1 MENVQSGYER
11 LKMYM
16 PVSYTFSITN
26 TRKKQIWLLA
36 CGLLL
41 INSLLILFFALH
53 NPSNYKILFVNTAI
67 IFLIVFYN
75 LFSKRATI
83 ATYRLG
89 YFLVAIAWIKLDYY
103 WLAILFSILFF
114 LGETLTKDTTVF
126 INKTDISLKN
136 LFTKKYNWQSI
147 KNIILKDGLLTID
160 FKNNKIFQSEIA
172 EKISLTEENEFNDF
186 CKKKLVV

>member
-1 MENVQSGYER
+1 MQYSFT
-11 LKMYM
+11 
-16 PVSYTFSITN
+16 STN
-26 TRKKQIWLLA
+26 SRKKQIWLLA

-53 NPSNYKILFVNTAI
+53 NPSNYKILFVNAAI
-67 IFLIVFYN
+67 IFLIVCFN

-89 YFLVAIAWIKLDYY
+89 YFLVAIAWIKLDYD

-126 INKTDISLKN
+126 INKTDISFKN
-136 LFTKKYNWQSI
+136 LFTKKYSWENLQ
-147 KNIILKDGLLTID
+147 NVMMKDGLLTID

-186 CKKKLVV
+186 CKNYLVD

>member
-1 MENVQSGYER
+1 
-11 LKMYM
+11 M

-114 LGETLTKDTTVF
+114 LGEILTKDTTVF
-126 INKTDISLKN
+126 INKTDISFKN
-136 LFTKKYNWQSI
+136 LYPKKYNWQSI

-160 FKNNKIFQSEIA
+160 FKNNKIFQSETA

-186 CKKKLVV
+186 CKKNLVD

>member
-36 CGLLL
+36 CGLL
-41 INSLLILFFALH
+41 IVNCLLFLYFALH
-53 NPSNYKILFVNTAI
+53 SSVYKWALSTAI
-67 IFLIVFYN
+67 VSFIAAVIGITVKKYTSFFYKM
-75 LFSKRATI
+75 S
-83 ATYRLG
+83 
-89 YFLVAIAWIKLDYY
+89 AIGICFGWIKLDYD

-136 LFTKKYNWQSI
+136 LFNKKYSWEDLQNVM
-147 KNIILKDGLLTID
+147 LKDGLLTID

-186 CKKKLVV
+186 CKKNLVV